1 MNNKLNLASKPFTNR
16 TLPWVVTGVLLFF
29 SLIAFAGIIRATRQ
43 ANTEAAVIE
52 NEVRRLRQ
60 EEEGLRK
67 EADKVKQSLSS
78 DQLKTLKAAH
88 ELVDRKQFSWSR
100 LFVDLESALPGNV
113 RVTRI
118 SVRDVAMRDTQTVA
132 ELDLAVVSKS
142 SETITNMI
150 SNMDR
155 GGVFR
160 AYIAAQNLQKGRGET
175 GTEYELHVIYSPRA
189 GAPTV
194 ESQAANLAQAGTQP
208 ETSEGG
214 PK

>member
-1 MNNKLNLASKPFTNR
+1 VNNKLNLASKPFTNR
-16 TLPWVVTGVLLFF
+16 TLPWVVTGVILFF
-29 SLIAFAGIIRATRQ
+29 SLIAFTGIIRATRQ
-43 ANTEAAVIE
+43 ANAEAAVIE
-52 NEVRRLRQ
+52 SDLRRLRQ

-67 EADKVKQSLSS
+67 SADTVKQSLTP

-118 SVRDVAMRDTQTVA
+118 SVRDVAIREAQTVA

-150 SNMDR
+150 ANMDR

-160 AYIAAQNLQKGRGET
+160 AYIAAQNLQKGRGES

-189 GAPTV
+189 GAPLV
-194 ESQAANLAQAGTQP
+194 ENQASSLAQAGTP
-208 ETSEGG
+208 STASEGG
-214 PK
+214 RK